1 MDELL
6 FLLKGKSED
15 FINTLLAKKVV
26 EKIEKKIASL
36 TPSDKDK
43 LIAALILKEF
53 DLPEDVK
60 GTIDEYVKTI
70 VTETVS
76 KEPKYKPT
84 VPVAMGEVSGRV
96 VKKEKVREGEK
107 EEKESEKDKKAKKK
121 EKPLR
126 LSEL

>member
-43 LIAALILKEF
+43 LMAALILKEF

-60 GTIDEYVKTI
+60 GTIEEYVKTL
-70 VTETVS
+70 VAETMS

-96 VKKEKVREGEK
+96 VKKEKVKEGEK